1 MSDAAAAHTA
11 VTPVS
16 LLQCI
21 AGVLQGRWV
30 WLAMSS
36 LYINAG
42 MMVTPLFAM
51 LVYDKVVHNGV
62 FETLWALVLGVA
74 LFTVAEMLV
83 RSLRVRDIERL
94 AMQID
99 LQIDKQLVS
108 QLLRPQSRSAAQP
121 GLAARYLT

>member
-1 MSDAAAAHTA
+1 MSDAAADRVAI
-11 VTPVS
+11 TPVS

-62 FETLWALVLGVA
+62 FETLWALVLGVV
-74 LFTVAEMLV
+74 LFTAAEMAVAKDLNSKIV
-83 RSLRVRDIERL
+83 VMLWDNRGYE
-94 AMQID
+94 QIRESFD
-99 LQIDKQLVS
+99 DVTATPMTS
-108 QLLRPQSRSAAQP
+108 SNDSRICS
-121 GLAARYLT
+121 